1 MPRPSSRQH
10 GFSLVELTVVLVIV
24 ALLSSGLL
32 IGLGAQRDVAANQD
46 AQRQLDAA
54 REALLGF
61 AMANGRLPCPADPA
75 LASGAANAGLED
87 RPNATSICNTH
98 SPSHEPNHGVLPW
111 ATLALPETDPWGRR
125 LTYFVATQFTA
136 PLPTTGAQASFDLGS
151 GVAPNNTGLANVTNH
166 GGSTIAIEL
175 AAVVVSHG
183 GNGLGGYPG
192 SGTPLGGAAGSE
204 AENADADLTFVVET
218 PGPAFDDLLTW
229 ISPHLLKSRLV
240 AAGKLP

>member
-61 AMANGRLPCPADPA
+61 AMANGRLPCPADPS

-87 RPNATSICNTH
+87 RPNAISACNH
-98 SPSHEPNHGVLPW
+98 SHGVLPW

-125 LTYFVATQFTA
+125 LTYFVATQFSA
-136 PLPTTGAQASFDLGS
+136 KLPTGAQASFDLGS

>member
-1 MPRPSSRQH
+1 MPRPSSRQQ
-10 GFSLVELTVVLVIV
+10 GFSLVELAVVLVIV

-87 RPNATSICNTH
+87 RPDAASPCNR
-98 SPSHEPNHGVLPW
+98 SHGVLPW

-204 AENADADLTFVVET
+204 AENADADLGFVVET